1 MRNMP
6 RAHYLRVQYAI
17 KEVAFTTLLLARTC
31 FSVVLAALLMAPLLS
46 AQAGGAA
53 PPKVQLESGRV
64 AYVVD
69 GDTIWVKTH
78 AAEKPLKVRLAG
90 IDAPEICQAGGAQAR
105 DLLRQRLLGQTVTI
119 SYQRRDDYGRVL
131 ARVSFRGDDVG
142 RWMVGNG
149 QAWSYRFRRS
159 EGPYA
164 VEEAQARRGRRG
176 IFAAGNAENPRS
188 FRQRHGS
195 CHTPTGH
202 R

>member
-1 MRNMP
+1 MINMP
-6 RAHYLRVQYAI
+6 QAQYSRAQYAI
-17 KEVAFTTLLLARTC
+17 KYIALKTLLLARAC
-31 FSVVLAALLMAPLLS
+31 SCIVLAALLMAPLLS
-46 AQAGGAA
+46 AEARGAA

-90 IDAPEICQAGGAQAR
+90 IDAPEICQAGGAQSR
-105 DLLRQRLLGQTVTI
+105 DLLRQRVLGQTVTI

-131 ARVSFRGDDVG
+131 ARVSLRGEDIG

-149 QAWSYRFRRS
+149 QAWSYRFRRN

-176 IFAAGNAENPRS
+176 IFAAYNAENPRS

-195 CHTPTGH
+195 CHTPAGH